1 MKEGDVYIE
10 KEKESQWSNQG
21 EARSCVCII
30 PLSLSL
36 SFLFHPLSPRN
47 HSSTI
52 PFLYLLIRF
61 ILVSLYTIYFYILF
75 FMFVSLFFISYSL
88 LLVFLS
94 IPISLPLVPS
104 PLSSFSS
111 SHPRLPTL
119 SLSSFLFPRPTVC
132 VCVRVRVWTR
142 LNRVP
147 PAEVNHSV
155 HTLVSLHKSV
165 LYSFS
170 RRSFLRTRARN
181 WDSSFCEQAA
191 ATG

>member
-1 MKEGDVYIE
+1 M
-10 KEKESQWSNQG
+10 SASF
-21 EARSCVCII
+21 
-30 PLSLSL
+30 LSLSL
-36 SFLFHPLSPRN
+36 SLFSFIRFPPRN

-94 IPISLPLVPS
+94 IPISSSRSFSTFIFFFVPS
-104 PLSSFSS
+104 SS
-111 SHPRLPTL
+111 SLL

-147 PAEVNHSV
+147 PAEVNHHSV

>member
-75 FMFVSLFFISYSL
+75 FVSLFFISYSL

-94 IPISLPLVPS
+94 IPISSSRSFSTFIFFFVPS
-104 PLSSFSS
+104 SSSHSFFVLVPLSSPHCLRMRACTCMDSVEPRASS
-111 SHPRLPTL
+111 GSKSPQRAHAGISPQERSIQFQPAFLP
-119 SLSSFLFPRPTVC
+119 SYES
-132 VCVRVRVWTR
+132 
-142 LNRVP
+142 
-147 PAEVNHSV
+147 A
-155 HTLVSLHKSV
+155 
-165 LYSFS
+165 
-170 RRSFLRTRARN
+170 
-181 WDSSFCEQAA
+181 
-191 ATG
+191 

>member
-75 FMFVSLFFISYSL
+75 FVSLFFISYSL

-111 SHPRLPTL
+111 SHPRLPFFL
-119 SLSSFLFPRPTVC
+119 CPRSSFLAPLFAYAC
-132 VCVRVRVWTR
+132 VYVYGLGWTACLQR
-142 LNRVP
+142 
-147 PAEVNHSV
+147 
-155 HTLVSLHKSV
+155 K
-165 LYSFS
+165 
-170 RRSFLRTRARN
+170 
-181 WDSSFCEQAA
+181 
-191 ATG
+191 

>member
-75 FMFVSLFFISYSL
+75 FVSLFFISYSL

-119 SLSSFLFPRPTVC
+119 SLSSFLFPRPCSRMRACTCMDSVEP
-132 VCVRVRVWTR
+132 RASSGSK
-142 LNRVP
+142 P
-147 PAEVNHSV
+147 PQRAHAGISPQE
-155 HTLVSLHKSV
+155 
-165 LYSFS
+165 
-170 RRSFLRTRARN
+170 RSIQFQPAFLPSYESA
-181 WDSSFCEQAA
+181 
-191 ATG
+191 